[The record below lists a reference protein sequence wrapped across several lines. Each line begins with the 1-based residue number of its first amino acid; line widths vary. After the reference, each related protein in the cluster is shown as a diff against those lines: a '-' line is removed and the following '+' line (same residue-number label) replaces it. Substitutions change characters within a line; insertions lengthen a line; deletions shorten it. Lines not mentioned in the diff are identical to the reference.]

1 MKSLTGYRPG
11 NLARKGKTEM
21 DLLTVTK
28 QELES
33 KRRAKR
39 AIEMGNYD
47 EAINHIQ
54 DLKILREMNLN
65 DKRKS

>member
-1 MKSLTGYRPG
+1 
-11 NLARKGKTEM
+11 M